1 MIKEIITDI
10 DELSGRSEEIDI
22 RTEAKLMRETII
34 IMKDAIREKNLKGL
48 SAPQIGVPKRII
60 VLNFNGDMRSFINP
74 IITEQEGFDLVR
86 ETCSSIPG
94 KSFIRP
100 RSTTVTAMYQTPLG
114 KIESRKFIGLAATVF
129 QHELDHLDG
138 LPLSEIGLEVTEEFD
153 EASEDE
159 KAELIKVYLESLD
172 LKEQEVKKEIEQDET
187 LKKTM
192 DAIDFLEKVQKGEV
206 KLGDGAIEKLDNIKD
221 SEDNT

>member
-10 DELSGRSEEIDI
+10 DEISGRSEEIDI
-22 RTEAKLMRETII
+22 RTEAKLMRETIL

-48 SAPQIGVPKRII
+48 SAPQIGVFKRII

-74 IITEQEGFDLVR
+74 ILTEQEGFDLVR

-94 KSFIRP
+94 KTFIRP

-114 KIESRKFIGLAATVF
+114 KIESRKFVGLAATVF

-138 LPLSEIGLEVTEEFD
+138 LPLSEIGLEIDEEFD
-153 EASEDE
+153 KASEDE
-159 KAELIKVYLESLD
+159 KAELIKAYLESLD
-172 LKEQEVKKEIEQDET
+172 IKEKEVKKEIEEDET

-206 KLGDGAIEKLDNIKD
+206 KLGNGAIEKINTA
-221 SEDNT
+221 EDAEDKT